1 MVAGRCGPYAYWSDR
16 EGKGS
21 MRRAGPGRQ
30 DLDAK
35 TWTPRPERQD
45 LDAKTGRQD
54 LHTMCEKSQAQFLG
68 ALARKQ
74 RARTIVPAL
83 FASIESAVATAPWL
97 AQPQPAAG
105 AWLRR
110 WHWPAPP

>member
-1 MVAGRCGPYAYWSDR
+1 MVAGRCDPHACWSDR
-16 EGKGS
+16 KGKGS

-30 DLDAK
+30 DLHVM
-35 TWTPRPERQD
+35 T
-45 LDAKTGRQD
+45 
-54 LHTMCEKSQAQFLG
+54 LHTMCEKSQAQFFG

-74 RARTIVPAL
+74 RAGTIVPAL

-97 AQPQPAAG
+97 AQSQPAAW

-110 WHWPAPP
+110 WRWPAPP